1 MLSLKSAIAAVFLC
15 AVATFFTRVF
25 PFILFR
31 VTGGGGGARFKFV
44 QRYIPPMTMVILVAY
59 CFKDLRFENFTAAIP
74 VFSAALTALVHIL
87 LKNPL
92 ISIFSGTA
100 IYMAATRLLG

>member
-1 MLSLKSAIAAVFLC
+1 MLNLKSAIAAVFLC
-15 AVATFFTRVF
+15 AAATFLTRVF

-44 QRYIPPMTMVILVAY
+44 RRYIPPMTMVILVAY
-59 CFKDLRFENFTAAIP
+59 CFKDLRFENISAAPI
-74 VFSAALTALVHIL
+74 FSAALTALLHIL

-100 IYMAATRLLG
+100 IYMAAIRLLG